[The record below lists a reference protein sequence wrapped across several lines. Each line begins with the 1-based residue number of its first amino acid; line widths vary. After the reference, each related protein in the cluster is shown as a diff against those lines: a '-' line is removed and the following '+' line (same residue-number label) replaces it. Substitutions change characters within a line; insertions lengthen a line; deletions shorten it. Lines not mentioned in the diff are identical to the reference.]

1 MRKKRKTQTEKIHVD
16 QSGKI
21 EQTNKNTILCLAYD
35 DEDGTWDAIVIK
47 AKTKRQLQEI
57 FRRNG
62 QPRNYVLFVFCA
74 GLSLLI
80 KRNLNVPMITIDRE
94 YFSKDAVIK
103 EILLEMLKDSK
114 RIPEISFGNIGRR
127 VQAHLKGYQVYSGRL
142 STKKIASV
150 TELLKAIKK
159 TEVGNRLKNA

>member
-1 MRKKRKTQTEKIHVD
+1 MAYQID

-21 EQTNKNTILCLAYD
+21 EQTNKDTVLCLAS
-35 DEDGTWDAIVIK
+35 ENEWDTVTIK

-74 GLSLLI
+74 GLSILI
-80 KRNLNVPMITIDRE
+80 KRNINIPLVIIDRE

-103 EILLEMLKDSK
+103 EILLEMLAGNKK
-114 RIPEISFGNIGRR
+114 IPEISFGHIGRK
-127 VQAHLKGYQVYSGRL
+127 VQAHLKGYRVYTGKL
-142 STKKIASV
+142 VTKKIITQS
-150 TELLKAIKK
+150 ELLKAIKK
-159 TEVGNRLKNA
+159 TEVGNRLKDA

>member
-1 MRKKRKTQTEKIHVD
+1 MRRKGKFQID

-21 EQTNKNTILCLAYD
+21 EQTNKDTVLCLAN
-35 DEDGTWDAIVIK
+35 EEEWDAILIR

-80 KRNLNVPMITIDRE
+80 KRNIDKLMVVIDRE
-94 YFSKDAVIK
+94 YFSKEAVIK
-103 EILLEMLKDSK
+103 EILLEMLKDIK
-114 RIPEISFGNIGRR
+114 RIPEISFGNIGRH
-127 VQAHLKGYQVYSGRL
+127 VQAHLKGYQVYTGKL
-142 STKKIASV
+142 AAKKVISQR
-150 TELLKAIKK
+150 ELLKAIKK
-159 TEVGNRLKNA
+159 TEVGNRLKDA